1 MGFWQDLALAIN
13 ARTGFIA
20 FHAMPRPFV
29 RTSTGLILQLV
40 EFRRVIE
47 FLDGGVFDERNVSIP
62 NLKRCENP
70 HKPWGVSV

>member
-1 MGFWQDLALAIN
+1 MALAIN

-20 FHAMPRPFV
+20 FRAMPRPFV

-40 EFRRVIE
+40 EFRRAIE
-47 FLDGGVFDERNVSIP
+47 FLNDVDVFDEKNVTIP
-62 NLKRCENP
+62 PLRRCENP